1 MMVIAEVVIF
11 GVIVLEIILCVGVRS
26 ADFGL
31 AKMYGVP
38 LRPMTPKVVTLWW
51 DDAVHL

>member
-1 MMVIAEVVIF
+1 MVTVTVR
-11 GVIVLEIILCVGVRS
+11 VGVCVCVCA

-38 LRPMTPKVVTLWW
+38 LRPMTPKVVTLW
-51 DDAVHL
+51 